1 MWYVC
6 YSLITCSEFFFTKG
20 YLFPSSEIR
29 WFPTLYYA
37 WEWRCFL
44 GYRTQKTLHEPP
56 QKGLSSQQHSFLY
69 RWIGTYRMKETKI
82 ESKFHF
88 PLDPAEIFCNSTC
101 FYKFEGQLCCCDRM
115 RSDSFNF
122 ELQSHRNRPV
132 HGPPYIRYC
141 KGGLGYIRHERV
153 SACFFLFQ
161 GNFSQKE
168 NRLKSSRKEC
178 YIKLWILFSSGC
190 LDLENP
196 THFIQRNGGH
206 TVVMVAPPP
215 LPTNRNYTTFPG
227 PRERVTSSFSAG
239 FF

>member
-1 MWYVC
+1 M
-6 YSLITCSEFFFTKG
+6 KG
-20 YLFPSSEIR
+20 
-29 WFPTLYYA
+29 
-37 WEWRCFL
+37 
-44 GYRTQKTLHEPP
+44 TQKLNPNP
-56 QKGLSSQQHSFLY
+56 N
-69 RWIGTYRMKETKI
+69 
-82 ESKFHF
+82 HF
-88 PLDPAEIFCNSTC
+88 PLDPAEIFCNNSTC